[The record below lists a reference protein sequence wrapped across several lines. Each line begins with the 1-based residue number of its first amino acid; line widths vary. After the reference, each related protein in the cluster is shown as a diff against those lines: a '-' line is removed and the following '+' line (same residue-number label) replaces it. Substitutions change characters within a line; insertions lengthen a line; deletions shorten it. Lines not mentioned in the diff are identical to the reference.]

1 MTARFRT
8 EFETTGV
15 SPMDLFSDVELDA
28 AQAAAMGRAML
39 AVAQA
44 DGAADPRELALIAEL
59 APVDASVPDPA
70 PVEVA
75 ALLADGRARELLV
88 RSLLLVALVDG
99 GYTDAERRVVAS
111 YAAACGVP
119 EARLEELASAVKAF
133 LMAPL
138 LPLSNSPAV
147 AEVSKKLKV

>member
-1 MTARFRT
+1 
-8 EFETTGV
+8 
-15 SPMDLFSDVELDA
+15 MDVFSDVELDA

-39 AVAQA
+39 AVARA
-44 DGAADPRELALIAEL
+44 DGAADPREVALIAEL
-59 APVDASVPDPA
+59 APVDAALADPA
-70 PVEVA
+70 PAEVA
-75 ALLADGRARELLV
+75 ALLPGERERELLV

-99 GYTDAERRVVAS
+99 AYTDAEKRAVAS
-111 YAAACGVP
+111 YAAACGVA

-138 LPLSNSPAV
+138 LPLSNAPAV